1 MAGDALTR
9 APSGRI
15 GSNAGRTGGAALARL
30 ADPVFLE
37 AALGPV
43 IVAALALLVIIPT
56 LAPTVANWDTAEF
69 QTVGPVMGTAH
80 PTGYPA
86 YVILGWFAGVLFQPF
101 GDPAFRMNLL
111 QAVLAAVA
119 AGATTV
125 VVGLLTGR
133 RYVALA
139 AGLLL
144 VAMPFV
150 SDVTVTLPVTG
161 TITATPVFMR
171 LATHADPHMFHAAL
185 VAILFGVLIVWDK
198 RIHALDPEDRGR
210 ADRWLV
216 AAAFVYAVAVANH
229 SLALLLPPAI
239 GLFVLLV
246 DWRVILRPRTV
257 AACVLVLV
265 GTLVVLFAELPIR
278 AAMHAPLVYGH
289 PDTLGGF
296 AYVVLAEQFRGSLVD
311 PFGNLGD
318 KTAAIV
324 SLMYGWLGP
333 LLYVA
338 ILGLGTSLIRR
349 PRYLVLS
356 GLTLLVTCYFSTA
369 YSNADIERYFLVPVL
384 IAFTWVGLGVADL
397 VGGAAY
403 LATWVSERISP
414 EATADTSEAAS
425 SEPPDSA
432 AASSDPARD
441 PDTEP
446 EPEPEPDPELGTR
459 PRGRPGNR
467 YAWALLVGEI
477 AAAVVLVAPIPAVIP
492 DRQRPLSTFDPG
504 GVSEAAMT
512 ADSEWMHQVLA
523 APDKGGLPQNSVV
536 VSWWSTSTTLWY
548 GQRVLGLRPDIYIV
562 DDRTRLDDNLGSVQ
576 DVFNR
581 FLGNRPVFTIRL
593 AGGVD
598 GMQALSA
605 EYDIAPYKL
614 GDGSTINQVLGRK
627 GSQ

>member
-1 MAGDALTR
+1 MAGDTLTR
-9 APSGRI
+9 TTSGRI
-15 GSNAGRTGGAALARL
+15 GSNAGRTGGSALARL
-30 ADPVFLE
+30 TDPAFLE
-37 AALGPV
+37 AALGPL
-43 IVAALALLVIIPT
+43 IVTALALLVIIPT

-150 SDVTVTLPVTG
+150 SDVTVTLPATG
-161 TITATPVFMR
+161 TISATPVFMR

-198 RIHALDPEDRGR
+198 RIHDLEPEDRGR

-257 AACVLVLV
+257 GACVLVLV

-289 PDTLGGF
+289 PDSLGGF

-311 PFGNLGD
+311 PLGNLGD

-356 GLTLLVTCYFSTA
+356 GLTLLATCYFSTS

-403 LATWVSERISP
+403 VATWLSERISP
-414 EATADTSEAAS
+414 DTAAETNK
-425 SEPPDSA
+425 
-432 AASSDPARD
+432 AASSDPPEAAAGSSEPARD
-441 PDTEP
+441 SDAGP
-446 EPEPEPDPELGTR
+446 EPGPVPETR
-459 PRGRPGNR
+459 SRGRRGNR

-477 AAAVVLVAPIPAVIP
+477 AAAAVLVAPIPAVIP
-492 DRQRPLSTFDPG
+492 DRQQPLSSFDPG

-581 FLGNRPVFTIRL
+581 FLGKRPVFTIRL

-605 EYDIAPYKL
+605 EFDIAPFKL
-614 GDGSTINQVLGRK
+614 GDGSTISQVLGRK

>member
-9 APSGRI
+9 TPSGRI
-15 GSNAGRTGGAALARL
+15 GSNAGRTVGAALARL
-30 ADPVFLE
+30 TDPAVLE
-37 AALGPV
+37 AALGPL
-43 IVAALALLVIIPT
+43 IVAVLALLVIIPT

-86 YVILGWFAGVLFQPF
+86 YVILGWFAAVLFQPF

-150 SDVTVTLPVTG
+150 SNVTVTLPVTG

-185 VAILFGVLIVWDK
+185 VAILFGVLIVWDR

-338 ILGLGTSLIRR
+338 ILGIGTSLIRR

-356 GLTLLVTCYFSTA
+356 GLTLLVTCYFSTS

-403 LATWVSERISP
+403 VATWFSERISP
-414 EATADTSEAAS
+414 EAAETTEAASSDPPEASAAS
-425 SEPPDSA
+425 SEP
-432 AASSDPARD
+432 ARD
-441 PDTEP
+441 P
-446 EPEPEPDPELGTR
+446 EPEPGTR
-459 PRGRPGNR
+459 SRGRRGSR
-467 YAWALLVGEI
+467 YAWALLVGEM
-477 AAAVVLVAPIPAVIP
+477 AAAAVLVAPIPAVIP
-492 DRQRPLSTFDPG
+492 ERQQPLSTFDPG

-512 ADSEWMHQVLA
+512 SDSEWMHQVLA
-523 APDKGGLPQNSVV
+523 APDKGGLPLNSVV
-536 VSWWSTSTTLWY
+536 VSWWSASTTLWY

-593 AGGVD
+593 AGGID

-605 EYDIAPYKL
+605 EFDIAPYKL
-614 GDGSTINQVLGRK
+614 GDGSTISQVLGRK